1 MINFTRK
8 IQLIFG
14 GLFLFGLTIT
24 TAQNPTSK
32 NNQKIFNQNLTEANL
47 NSIDYSGVIRC
58 GAVEYEQYL
67 QEKFQQRS
75 TTEQFEN
82 WLESKKEATLQ
93 QRAASPNIVVTIPI
107 VFHVI
112 TDGIGDENLSADV
125 IQAQVDQLNLDYR
138 NLSGSTYDVAADVEL
153 EFCLAVQDENGN
165 EMAEPGINRVTTF
178 GDGGGSFSN
187 TYIEGT
193 IKPATQW
200 DPTKYMNVWIVPGMT
215 SGFYEL
221 LGYAQ
226 FPDSSGLD
234 GLDTIGG
241 DANTDGVVV
250 IASSVGSVANPNPL
264 GTTYNSGRTL
274 THEAGHW
281 LGLRHIWGD
290 GNCFVDDYCDDTPDA
305 GDANYGCPTGT
316 DSCTLPLGEPD
327 MIENYMDY
335 TDDTCM
341 HTFTEDQKTRILTV
355 LSNSPRRVELLTSD
369 VCQPAQ
375 VYNIDGKIQ
384 IENLN
389 LDSCNGSIT
398 PEVTITNNGLNQ
410 LTSLDITYD
419 VNGGTSQTYNWTGSL
434 NNEESEVVT
443 LNFINTGIGTHT
455 LNVSIS
461 NVNGTTDENANNDT
475 VASTFEATGSVCS
488 SVADT
493 TYNTSTTGVI
503 FNDISNLN
511 TGKPSGYSDYTSIS
525 TDVNRESS
533 YDLTVNANSDGNYQ
547 IITYVWID
555 WNQNCSFDDPGE
567 QYDLGTS
574 ANIDNEATTNSPLTI
589 IVPEDAVLGS
599 TIMRVTTKYTD
610 PDENQYPTSCEND
623 HDGEVEDYTINVLTA
638 LSTDEHTLK
647 SSISLYPNPTTSELN
662 IGLKN
667 TNDLPDSYEVY
678 NMLGQS
684 IMRKTIATDAD
695 LTVNSSTLSNGMYFI
710 KINKDNATVT
720 LPFIKK

>member
-1 MINFTRK
+1 MINFTHK
-8 IQLIFG
+8 LQFAFG
-14 GLFLFGLTIT
+14 ILFMFGLTLT

-32 NNQKIFNQNLTEANL
+32 NDQKLFGQDITTANL
-47 NSIDYSGVIRC
+47 NSIEHSGVIRC
-58 GAVEYEQYL
+58 GSVEYEQYL
-67 QEKFQQRS
+67 QKKFKQRS
-75 TTEQFEN
+75 STEEFEN

-107 VFHVI
+107 VFHII
-112 TDGIGDENLSADV
+112 TDGSGSDNLSQDA
-125 IQAQVDQLNLDYR
+125 IQAQVDQLNIDYR
-138 NLSGSTYDVAADVEL
+138 NLAGSTYDVAADVEL
-153 EFCLAVQDENGN
+153 EFCLAIQDESGN
-165 EMAEPGINRVTTF
+165 EMAEPGINRITDY
-178 GDGGGSFSN
+178 GDGTFTDSYVN
-187 TYIEGT
+187 TT
-193 IKPATQW
+193 IKPQTQW
-200 DPTKYMNVWIVPGMT
+200 DPTKYMNVWVVPGLT
-215 SGFYEL
+215 NGFFEL

-226 FPDSSGLD
+226 FPDYSGLD
-234 GLDTIGG
+234 GLDTTN
-241 DANTDGVVV
+241 DSANTDGIVI
-250 IASSVGSVANPNPL
+250 IASSVGSVANPNPN
-264 GTTYNSGRTL
+264 GAPYASGRTL

-290 GNCFVDDYCDDTPDA
+290 GDCSDDDYCDDTPN
-305 GDANYGCPTGT
+305 ANGSNSGCPTNQ
-316 DSCTLPLGEPD
+316 DSCPFPAGEPD
-327 MIENYMDY
+327 MVENYMDY
-335 TDDTCM
+335 TYDTCM
-341 HTFTEDQKTRILTV
+341 HTFTEDQKTRIITV
-355 LSNSPRRVELLTSD
+355 LANSPRRVELLTSN

-375 VYNIDGKIQ
+375 VYNINGKIE

-419 VNGGTSQTYNWTGSL
+419 VNGSTSQTYNWTGSL

-461 NVNGTTDENANNDT
+461 NVNGTTDENTNNDT
-475 VASTFEATGSVCS
+475 DTSTFEATGSVCS

-503 FNDISNLN
+503 FNNISNLN
-511 TGKPSGYSDYTSIS
+511 TGKPSGYSDYTAIS

-574 ANIDNEATTNSPLTI
+574 VGINNEATTNSPLAIT
-589 IVPEDAVLGS
+589 VPEDAVLGS
-599 TIMRVTTKYTD
+599 TIMRVATKY
-610 PDENQYPTSCEND
+610 NQAPTSCENNY
-623 HDGEVEDYTINVLTA
+623 DGEVEDYTINVLAA
-638 LSTDEHTLK
+638 LSTDEYTLK

-695 LTVNSSTLSNGMYFI
+695 LTINSSTLSNGMYFI
-710 KINKDNATVT
+710 KINKDNASVT